1 MHKMLTSIFKYGLY
15 ELQFFAKIICVLL
28 VIVSCSE
35 RSNKIKMKA
44 IKPEQTSNNIQYL
57 ALGDSYTIGEAVDEG
72 KSFPLQLA
80 AKLNLKPK
88 TVVQTKIIATTG
100 WRTDQLIAAIE
111 KEEISE
117 IYDFVTLL
125 IGVNNQFQNT
135 DFGQYEK
142 EFPDL
147 LEKAIELADNNTNK
161 VLVLSI
167 PDYGFTPFGEGKSG
181 ISKGIDKYNAFAK
194 KIAIQKEVAFLNIT
208 DITRRGLQEPKLV
221 ASDNLHVSAIG
232 YAEFVERIIE
242 LKFSE

>member
-15 ELQFFAKIICVLL
+15 ELQFFAKIIFGLL
-28 VIVSCSE
+28 VVVSCSE
-35 RSNKIKMKA
+35 RSNKTEVEA
-44 IKPEQTSNNIQYL
+44 INPVQTSNNIQYL
-57 ALGDSYTIGEAVDEG
+57 ALGDSYTIGEAVGEG

-80 AKLNLKPK
+80 AKLNLKPN

-111 KEEISE
+111 EKEISE
-117 IYDFVTLL
+117 TYDFVTLL

-135 DFGQYEK
+135 DFNQYET
-142 EFPDL
+142 EFAVL
-147 LEKAIELADNNTNK
+147 LEKAIELVNNDVNK

-167 PDYGFTPFGEGKSG
+167 PDYSFTPFGEGKSG
-181 ISKGIDKYNAFAK
+181 VSEGVNKYNAFAE
-194 KIAIQKEVAFLNIT
+194 KIAIQKQVAFLNIT

-221 ASDNLHVSAIG
+221 ANDNLHVSAIG

-242 LKFSE
+242 LKFSK